1 MRTVTVVVVLVPLV
15 AGVAG
20 AQESKPAFEVASVKR
35 NMSGAPGFGGPAA
48 ISGATAT
55 GFSAI
60 NLTLPQL
67 MRIAYGIVSTVV
79 MPGQSDDRI
88 VGGPSWVQTQRFDI
102 TARTTNEVSREQAY
116 AMLRT
121 LLEDRFKLVVAR
133 EQRSRDAY
141 VLRLARPDGRLGP
154 DLRKAANDCNET
166 RPKDPLA
173 LIKLQ
178 PRPSNG
184 ALPSSGGTCTT
195 IDSVAQG
202 LERTLNAAVINET
215 GLTGRWDFVISHT
228 GLQSGTKPARD
239 GTLMEYPSVFAAVEE
254 QLGLKLERRKEPASF
269 DVLVI
274 KSVELP
280 SEN

>member
-1 MRTVTVVVVLVPLV
+1 MRTVTVVVVFAALLSE
-15 AGVAG
+15 ALS
-20 AQESKPAFEVASVKR
+20 AQEARPAFEVASVKR

-79 MPGQSDDRI
+79 IPGQSDDRI

-102 TARTTNEVSREQAY
+102 TARATNEVSREKAY

-133 EQRSRDAY
+133 EQRGRDAY

-154 DLRKAANDCNET
+154 DLRKAADDCNET

-173 LIKLQ
+173 LITLQ

-184 ALPSSGGTCTT
+184 ALPSSG
-195 IDSVAQG
+195 
-202 LERTLNAAVINET
+202 
-215 GLTGRWDFVISHT
+215 
-228 GLQSGTKPARD
+228 AR
-239 GTLMEYPSVFAAVEE
+239 
-254 QLGLKLERRKEPASF
+254 
-269 DVLVI
+269 
-274 KSVELP
+274 
-280 SEN
+280 